1 MTEQPRNWDKE
12 LSDIDKVIA
21 RQPAPAPVPP
31 AGTGKPAG
39 PGQRRFVALTWFW
52 TGLAVILAVA
62 LPLWPNDKSCGLRL
76 VFYLGAAAIAL
87 LMGVLGSLASWSHRR
102 GLAFVLSLFAI
113 LWAGVI
119 ATREILPR
127 VGYAKQ
133 ELHWT
138 CPEEPPA
145 AAPAQAPTSP

>member
-21 RQPAPAPVPP
+21 RQPAPAPAPAVGGGKAATPP
-31 AGTGKPAG
+31 H
-39 PGQRRFVALTWFW
+39 RRFLALTWFW
-52 TGLAVILAVA
+52 TGLAIILAVA

-87 LMGVLGSLASWSHRR
+87 LMGALGALASWSYRR
-102 GLAFVLSLFAI
+102 GLALVLSLAAI
-113 LWAGVI
+113 LWAGVM

-133 ELHWT
+133 EFHWT
-138 CPEEPPA
+138 CPQEPPA
-145 AAPAQAPTSP
+145 AAPAPAPTGP